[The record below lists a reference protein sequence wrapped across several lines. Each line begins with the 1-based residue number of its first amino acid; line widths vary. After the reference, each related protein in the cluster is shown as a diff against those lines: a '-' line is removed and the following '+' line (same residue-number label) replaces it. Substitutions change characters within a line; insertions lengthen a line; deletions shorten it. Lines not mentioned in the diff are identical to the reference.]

1 MLSFPACVK
10 QERLPGS
17 KSIIVWVF
25 TIIINIYSSGGNNHG
40 GGGITRHVCSYNT
53 AAAAI
58 VVVVVV
64 VGLELSSGSCSVA
77 ALEVF
82 QEVCCLHR
90 LWWVEEVH
98 LTSYSTYFFSLSFL
112 GNKVV

>member
-17 KSIIVWVF
+17 KSIIVWVS
-25 TIIINIYSSGGNNHG
+25 TIIIKTSGGNNHGG

-58 VVVVVV
+58 VVVVVR
-64 VGLELSSGSCSVA
+64 LKLSSGSCSVA

-82 QEVCCLHR
+82 QEV
-90 LWWVEEVH
+90 
-98 LTSYSTYFFSLSFL
+98 
-112 GNKVV
+112 

>member
-25 TIIINIYSSGGNNHG
+25 TIIIKSGSGNNYG
-40 GGGITRHVCSYNT
+40 GGGITRHVCSYT
-53 AAAAI
+53 TAAAI
-58 VVVVVV
+58 VVVVVR
-64 VGLELSSGSCSVA
+64 LKLSSGSCSVA

-82 QEVCCLHR
+82 QEV
-90 LWWVEEVH
+90 
-98 LTSYSTYFFSLSFL
+98 
-112 GNKVV
+112 

>member
-25 TIIINIYSSGGNNHG
+25 TIIIKSGSGNNH

-64 VGLELSSGSCSVA
+64 GLKLSSGSCSVA

-82 QEVCCLHR
+82 QEV
-90 LWWVEEVH
+90 
-98 LTSYSTYFFSLSFL
+98 
-112 GNKVV
+112 

>member
-17 KSIIVWVF
+17 KSITVWVF
-25 TIIINIYSSGGNNHG
+25 TNIIKSDSGNNNG
-40 GGGITRHVCSYNT
+40 GGGITRHVCSYT
-53 AAAAI
+53 TAAAI
-58 VVVVVV
+58 VVVVVR
-64 VGLELSSGSCSVA
+64 LKLSSGSCSVA
-77 ALEVF
+77 APEVF

-98 LTSYSTYFFSLSFL
+98 LTSYSTYFFLYLSLAI
-112 GNKVV
+112 K

>member
-25 TIIINIYSSGGNNHG
+25 TIIIKSGGGNNRG

-53 AAAAI
+53 AAAI
-58 VVVVVV
+58 VVV
-64 VGLELSSGSCSVA
+64 VGLKLSSGSCSVA
-77 ALEVF
+77 APEVF

-98 LTSYSTYFFSLSFL
+98 LTSYSTYFLFCIFPWQ
-112 GNKVV
+112 